1 MNAFDPRIILITTY
15 MPSLE
20 GSFRSQIL
28 SEAPQLCEAKA
39 QWLPTL
45 PCNRPE
51 KIQVEDRVR
60 IAFSP
65 MLM

>member
-1 MNAFDPRIILITTY
+1 

-60 IAFSP
+60 IAFST